1 MGGTPENK
9 EIGCHQSA
17 LSADLQSMQ
26 EFRISEGGLRETKK
40 RRTRQAI
47 RAAAIALFTDQ
58 GVEATTVEQIAIA
71 ADISPR
77 TFFNYFDTK
86 EQAVS
91 LPYGLRD
98 EVSIGK
104 PVKTGSEWMAIE
116 TACLALADAL
126 ESDADER
133 ETLLAG
139 IRLCQVEPTLRDQ
152 ASAQRGRWEQFML
165 SSLSPTLPNRVI
177 VNAAAGAVWA
187 SLIDWAEA
195 QGEGSLHDRVNRSL
209 NLIR

>member
-1 MGGTPENK
+1 
-9 EIGCHQSA
+9 
-17 LSADLQSMQ
+17 MQ
-26 EFRISEGGLRETKK
+26 EFRISDGGLRETKK

-47 RAAAIALFTDQ
+47 RAAAITLFTQQ
-58 GVEATTVEQIAIA
+58 GVEATTVEQIATA

-104 PVKTGSEWMAIE
+104 SVKAGSEWMAIE
-116 TACLALADAL
+116 TACLALAHAL
-126 ESDADER
+126 EADADER
-133 ETLLAG
+133 DTLLAG
-139 IRLCQVEPTLRDQ
+139 VRLCQVEPSLRDQ
-152 ASAQRGRWEQFML
+152 ASAQRGRWEQLLL
-165 SSLSPTLPNRVI
+165 SSLKPTLPNRVI

-187 SLIDWAEA
+187 SLLDWAESN
-195 QGEGSLHDRVNRSL
+195 GEGSLHDRVNKSL
-209 NLIR
+209 NLIRS